1 MSPSLLEK
9 DRTSRT
15 PPSKRKHK
23 DDDCSDD
30 DGVGDSSGEESGD
43 CSELDSLSKDVYRFP
58 FELQGNFIDFKS
70 FFKQHKTFWIYHI
83 FNFYK
88 LQKKPSD
95 KKFQWGRVSITEPFK
110 TGFSHFV
117 SKGETW
123 KEILKFFQAKI
134 KDTKEMVMYRS
145 MPFDEV
151 FDDLETKYNEEYY

>member
-9 DRTSRT
+9 DRTFRT
-15 PPSKRKHK
+15 TPSKRKYK

-30 DGVGDSSGEESGD
+30 DGVECSSGEDSD
-43 CSELDSLSKDVYRFP
+43 DSSELDSPSKDVYRFP
-58 FELQGNFIDFKS
+58 FELQGNFNDFKG

-88 LQKKPSD
+88 LQKKPSE
-95 KKFQWGRVSITEPFK
+95 KKFQWGRASITEPFK

-123 KEILKFFQAKI
+123 KEIIKFFQAKF
-134 KDTKEMVMYRS
+134 KDTKETVMYRS
-145 MPFDEV
+145 LRFDDV
-151 FDDLETKYNEEYY
+151 FDDLETKYNEEYC